1 MIDLIKAA
9 LKGGFKT
16 SEFWLAVLAVIT
28 PMLDGWFNHLYAAI
42 TNAEAHAT
50 NPLIM
55 VALAGA
61 AAFVSAAY
69 SIGRSLIKKQS
80 VAAAPALGGYVTPS
94 GNVATVSA
102 TPIPRPPLSP
112 ANTPPTLGAP

>member
-1 MIDLIKAA
+1 MIELIKAA

-16 SEFWLAVLAVIT
+16 SEFWLAVLAVIS
-28 PMLDGWFNHLYAAI
+28 PMLDGWFNHIYAAI
-42 TNAEAHAT
+42 TNAESHAT

-69 SIGRSLIKKQS
+69 SIGRSLIKKES
-80 VAAAPALGGYVTPS
+80 VAQAPTLGGYVTPS

-102 TPIPRPPLSP
+102 TPIPQPTVSP
-112 ANTPPTLGAP
+112 YVPPTGSAP